1 MTNMEH
7 PKVAVVILNWNG
19 KEFLEKFLP
28 HVLKFCPEYA
38 RVYIA
43 DNASTDDSIAFLSH
57 QYPELSIIQHDQN
70 YGYTGGYNKALSI
83 IDSEYYV
90 LLNSDIK
97 VDRPWIEP
105 VIDLM
110 DKDERIA
117 ACQPK
122 IRSYLKPEY
131 FEYAGAAGGFLDLF
145 GYPFCRGRVFNVL
158 EKDDSQYDDNSEI
171 FWATGACMFVRA
183 SSFREAGEL
192 DDDFFAHMEEIDLC
206 WRFKRMGLKVVCCT
220 DSVVFHVGGG
230 TLPKNSPRKTYF
242 NFRNNLYLIAKNLP
256 RYSFYPVMI
265 SRFFLD
271 HAAALK
277 FFMTGYRS
285 DCFAVLKA
293 WAHALRL
300 LGKKRKQGKLFG
312 NKKVSCIYLNS
323 VAIMYFI
330 FRRRKYS
337 QLK

>member
-1 MTNMEH
+1 MTNLEH

-19 KEFLEKFLP
+19 KDFLEKFLP

-43 DNASTDDSIAFLSH
+43 DNASTDESIGFLSN
-57 QYPELSIIQHDQN
+57 QYPDLSIIQLDQN
-70 YGYTGGYNKALSI
+70 YGYTGGYNKALSLI
-83 IDSEYYV
+83 KSQYYV

-97 VDRPWIEP
+97 VDQPWIEP

-122 IRSYLKPEY
+122 IRSYHNPEF

-183 SSFREAGEL
+183 SNFWDAGAL

-256 RYSFYPVMI
+256 RHSFYPVMI

-277 FFMTGYRS
+277 FLLTGHKR
-285 DCFAVLKA
+285 DCFAVIKA
-293 WAHALRL
+293 WAYAIKM

-312 NKKVSCIYLNS
+312 NKKVSCVYMNS

-330 FRRRKYS
+330 IRRRKYS